1 MTHPHDNPPQLNIDV
16 DHHNIDVDCQ
26 GAWVEG
32 GGIGKIKCTGR
43 AVYAVRLHLIDH
55 CNRPGL
61 DAGGNK
67 IIFCCRRCVTITA
80 QRVQLMINEFH
91 DNAPEPVNGEPA
103 VFCVICKKPIIALH
117 DMYEVEAL

>member
-80 QRVQLMINEFH
+80 QRVQLMINLRLTA
-91 DNAPEPVNGEPA
+91 NRLA
-103 VFCVICKKPIIALH
+103 CVSSIHRISTARSAAL
-117 DMYEVEAL
+117 LL